1 MKKIIYLLSTIL
13 TLFFMSCNGQTSSGN
28 EEVKKQNTQDVAEKV
43 PDNAEGSPVHINKA
57 QFLDLVMNYEKNTEK
72 WVFEGD
78 KPCLVD
84 FYADWCGPCRISSPI
99 LEDLAK
105 QYAGKINI
113 YKVDID
119 DEQEIAAVFG
129 IQSIPAFLFCPVD
142 GEPTMSAGI
151 ANTPAATKQM
161 FIQQIEQ
168 LLLKKNQPTTGI

>member
-13 TLFFMSCNGQTSSGN
+13 TVFFISCNGQTSPGK
-28 EEVKKQNTQDVAEKV
+28 EAVKNQNTQDVAAKV
-43 PDNAEGSPVHINKA
+43 SDGNVVSPVHINKA

-105 QYAGKINI
+105 QYAGKIII

-119 DEQEIAAVFG
+119 DEQELAAVFG
-129 IQSIPAFLFCPVD
+129 IQSIPSFLFCPVD

-151 ANTPAATKQM
+151 ANSAAATRQM